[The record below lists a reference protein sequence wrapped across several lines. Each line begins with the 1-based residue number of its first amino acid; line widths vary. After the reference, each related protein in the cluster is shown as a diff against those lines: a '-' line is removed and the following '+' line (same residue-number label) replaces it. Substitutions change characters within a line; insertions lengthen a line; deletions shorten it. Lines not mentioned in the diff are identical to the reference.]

1 MRSRTCTIG
10 AFAVGVCLF
19 AIVCMRA
26 CMCRATSLGNEVRS
40 MKEECFDKCIHRIK
54 KEPELVVGEMAC
66 VDRCV
71 SKYLEV
77 HDKVGEVFKKVQAS
91 MQQQ

>member
-1 MRSRTCTIG
+1 
-10 AFAVGVCLF
+10 
-19 AIVCMRA
+19 
-26 CMCRATSLGNEVRS
+26 